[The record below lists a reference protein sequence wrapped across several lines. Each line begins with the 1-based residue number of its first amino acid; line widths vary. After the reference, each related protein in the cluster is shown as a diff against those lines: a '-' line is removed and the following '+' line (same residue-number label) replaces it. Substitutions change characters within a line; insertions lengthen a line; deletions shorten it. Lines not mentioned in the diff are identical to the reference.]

1 MGTEMPLYV
10 YVCPDCGTRL
20 DLLQPVDEPPPAC
33 PVCDEP
39 MMKRLQPPAL
49 KRDGAYSYR
58 EVKDESE

>member
-1 MGTEMPLYV
+1 MPIYV
-10 YVCPDCGTRL
+10 YVCRNCGHKTET
-20 DLLQPVDEPPPAC
+20 LLPYVHDPQIC

-58 EVKDESE
+58 EEK